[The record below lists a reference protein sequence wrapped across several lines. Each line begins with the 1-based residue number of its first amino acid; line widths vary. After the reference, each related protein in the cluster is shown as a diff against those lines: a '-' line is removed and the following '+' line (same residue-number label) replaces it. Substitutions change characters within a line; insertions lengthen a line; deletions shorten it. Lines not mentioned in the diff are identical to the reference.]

1 MSSLNNAMRILSL
14 ITRER
19 PVLRVGEVCRD
30 LDLPKSSVSR
40 LLRSLSEA
48 GLLDRQARDLGYVA
62 GPRALVLAE
71 LYLEQHTLLDLIE
84 ATLEAL
90 VAEFGF
96 VGYAAV
102 LSGSDIMVLRLK
114 HGTYPLRLVQEV
126 GKRIPAYRTAI
137 GRALL
142 ARLPDEEALAL
153 IQAGCEEV
161 TSREARAVLSKT
173 RRTGLADVTSA
184 VIPGIAAI
192 GAAIESSTNGEA
204 LGFAISFPMTA
215 ADQVLRAR
223 MVERVQAEAQT
234 IGGRVKDVF
243 WSARHVQTESEPLKR
258 ERPRLRAAR

>member
-1 MSSLNNAMRILSL
+1 MSSLDNAMRILSL

-48 GLLDRQARDLGYVA
+48 GLLDRQTRDVGYVA

-71 LYLEQHTLLDLIE
+71 LYLEQHSLLDLVE
-84 ATLEAL
+84 VTLEAL
-90 VAEFGF
+90 VTEFGF

-102 LSGSDIMVLRLK
+102 LSGGDIMVLRLR

-142 ARLPDEEALAL
+142 ARLPEEEALAL

-161 TSREARAVLSKT
+161 TPREACAVLNKT
-173 RRTGLADVTSA
+173 RRTGLGEVTSA

-192 GAAIESSTNGEA
+192 GAAIESSNSGEA

-215 ADQVLRAR
+215 ADQDLRAQ
-223 MVERVQAEAQT
+223 MAKRVRAEAQT
-234 IGGRVKDVF
+234 IGVRVNDVF
-243 WSARHVQTESEPLKR
+243 WTAQHMQNESEPVKR
-258 ERPRLRAAR
+258 ERPRLRTAR